1 MYAIIVV
8 AFVTDKTQKI
18 IMLNGKKKNDI
29 KRNTA
34 TMYGSEVKNL
44 MTAHRLVNKC
54 SNKRMVSR

>member
-1 MYAIIVV
+1 LYAIIVV

-34 TMYGSEVKNL
+34 TMYGSFFKFNDS
-44 MTAHRLVNKC
+44 TD
-54 SNKRMVSR
+54 